1 MLDRYSI
8 LCYNL
13 FIKIL
18 VNSFMKLNNSRYVIV
33 SSENKAF
40 NHYYVKSKI
49 HKTIKRGNGF
59 CFLNSNSAR
68 YIAV

>member
-18 VNSFMKLNNSRYVIV
+18 VNSFEKLNNSRYIIV

-40 NHYYVKSKI
+40 NRYYVKSKI
-49 HKTIKRGNGF
+49 LKTIKRIDGF
-59 CFLNSNSAR
+59 YFLNSNFAQ